1 VGLPYY
7 SDPDHCTEYDPE
19 GFRAELEEAC
29 LGGVKAADHVEH
41 LETEVAAG
49 HFRSIED
56 AVRWLADFKA
66 INTDGLAWARPYVE
80 SARDA
85 AARGEVL
92 TLDEH
97 RARMAARLEA
107 AKGA

>member
-1 VGLPYY
+1 MNITL
-7 SDPDHCTEYDPE
+7 T
-19 GFRAELEEAC
+19 AEQQRW
-29 LGGVKAADHVEH
+29 

-49 HFRSIED
+49 HLPSVEG
-56 AVRWLADFKA
+56 AVRVAVADLKSIA
-66 INTDGLAWARPYVE
+66 SGDLSWARPYVE
-80 SARDA
+80 AARDA

>member
-1 VGLPYY
+1 MTRCAISTP
-7 SDPDHCTEYDPE
+7 
-19 GFRAELEEAC
+19 AW
-29 LGGVKAADHVEH
+29 
-41 LETEVAAG
+41 
-49 HFRSIED
+49 
-56 AVRWLADFKA
+56 AVRTLPWLVVTRARA
-66 INTDGLAWARPYVE
+66 RSPLAYLSWAKPYVE

>member
-1 VGLPYY
+1 MNITL
-7 SDPDHCTEYDPE
+7 TPE
-19 GFRAELEEAC
+19 QQRW
-29 LGGVKAADHVEH
+29 

-49 HFRSIED
+49 HLPSVEG
-56 AVRWLADFKA
+56 AVRVAVADLKSIGSSDFS
-66 INTDGLAWARPYVE
+66 WARPYVE

-85 AARGEVL
+85 AAHGEVL

-97 RARMAARLEA
+97 RARMAARLDA